1 MHDEITDE
9 QIVKQ
14 VISGDVD
21 AYGVLINRFE
31 TKILRYIKRF
41 VFDGGDAED
50 VLQHVFIKAYQNI
63 KGFNFNYKFSPWIYR
78 IAHNESVNYIRSIQ
92 KRPIFGIDWDILLPI
107 DMEKQA
113 MGCDIDKEN
122 LEKWLAD
129 NLNII
134 KDKYREVLVL
144 YYFDQMTYKDIS
156 DILKIPIATVGV
168 RIKRAKNIIKNNYIK
183 KINHK

>member
-1 MHDEITDE
+1 
-9 QIVKQ
+9 
-14 VISGDVD
+14 
-21 AYGVLINRFE
+21 
-31 TKILRYIKRF
+31 
-41 VFDGGDAED
+41 
-50 VLQHVFIKAYQNI
+50 
-63 KGFNFNYKFSPWIYR
+63 
-78 IAHNESVNYIRSIQ
+78 
-92 KRPIFGIDWDILLPI
+92 
-107 DMEKQA
+107 MEKQA

>member
-63 KGFNFNYKFSPWIYR
+63 KGFNFNYKFSP
-78 IAHNESVNYIRSIQ
+78 
-92 KRPIFGIDWDILLPI
+92 
-107 DMEKQA
+107 
-113 MGCDIDKEN
+113 
-122 LEKWLAD
+122 
-129 NLNII
+129 
-134 KDKYREVLVL
+134 
-144 YYFDQMTYKDIS
+144 
-156 DILKIPIATVGV
+156 
-168 RIKRAKNIIKNNYIK
+168 
-183 KINHK
+183 